1 MEMTSCLFR
10 KDVPRPRSVSA
21 RCRDARGRKTCP
33 RPVTGSLLL
42 EHTLRYTPPSSLPS
56 QRHCTPCPA
65 DPHHPTQT
73 DLHTYHTPP
82 HKNTPHTRFPSHIT
96 QTHINTHYSGSTHI
110 CTMCSRIH
118 KHPEA
123 YTDAHGHSQSQCR
136 EPLLTYTFSEGQ
148 SSWDG
153 EEATGAKVYNL
164 NLLLCCFSTMR
175 TI

>member
-42 EHTLRYTPPSSLPS
+42 EHTPHYTPLLLSALTEALHTMPCRP
-56 QRHCTPCPA
+56 TP
-65 DPHHPTQT
+65 PHANRSPHMPHNPTQK
-73 DLHTYHTPP
+73 HPPHTPP
-82 HKNTPHTRFPSHIT
+82 PHTSPKHI
-96 QTHINTHYSGSTHI
+96 STHAAVAAHT

-123 YTDAHGHSQSQCR
+123 YTDARGHSQSQCR
-136 EPLLTYTFSEGQ
+136 QPLLTYTF
-148 SSWDG
+148 
-153 EEATGAKVYNL
+153 
-164 NLLLCCFSTMR
+164 R
-175 TI
+175 